1 MSQRIKQILTLSC
14 LLTLSGCVSLGPQ
27 EIVKEVEFTRV
38 KLGSPAYVVSEA
50 GKPQIVRA
58 QIQGPDDK
66 LILGKIDANGMVL
79 IDEPT
84 LDYYRALQEKE
95 VERRKIIT
103 DMNGN

>member
-1 MSQRIKQILTLSC
+1 MSRRMLKILTLSC
-14 LLTLSGCVSLGPQ
+14 LLTLSACVSLGPK

-38 KLGSPAYVVSEA
+38 KLGSPAYVVNEA

-58 QIQGPDDK
+58 QVQNNDGK

-84 LDYYRALQEKE
+84 LDYYRALHEKT
-95 VERRKIIT
+95 KA
-103 DMNGN
+103 GQ